1 MRNREEEISGKEVM
15 DVRQVSVDGDELWG
29 GYIGVEGEERDGR
42 DRREVYKL
50 GVERRTP
57 GYMIR
62 EEVQRDKMRGEKSLE
77 V

>member
-1 MRNREEEISGKEVM
+1 M
-15 DVRQVSVDGDELWG
+15 
-29 GYIGVEGEERDGR
+29 EG
-42 DRREVYKL
+42 RREVYKL